1 MAPPKPKFE
10 KASFVL
16 SDENVLMSEETVKN
30 RTEVKEAD
38 KTPVNPQIHNIRQ
51 GAINSLFEEGQNAVN
66 SSPETKLTYC
76 CFQII
81 LQ

>member
-1 MAPPKPKFE
+1 MAPQKPKFE

-38 KTPVNPQIHNIRQ
+38 KTPVNSQIHNNIFFKKSEVKIIP
-51 GAINSLFEEGQNAVN
+51 A
-66 SSPETKLTYC
+66 KLTQGLS
-76 CFQII
+76 F
-81 LQ
+81 